1 MSILGFIG
9 KHLRDL
15 KVELANKTLIS
26 LTDVKTERPG
36 NLSVLQYN
44 GNENQWIFAPPEE
57 IGAVVDGGVAGT
69 VHLTVLTLDG
79 GGA

>member
-1 MSILGFIG
+1 MSILGQIA
-9 KHLRDL
+9 KYIREVKVDL
-15 KVELANKTLIS
+15 KNKTINGLA
-26 LTDVKTERPG
+26 DVKDGRPG

-44 GNENQWIFAPPEE
+44 GLENQWIFAPPEE

-69 VHLTVLTLDG
+69 VHLTELTLDG